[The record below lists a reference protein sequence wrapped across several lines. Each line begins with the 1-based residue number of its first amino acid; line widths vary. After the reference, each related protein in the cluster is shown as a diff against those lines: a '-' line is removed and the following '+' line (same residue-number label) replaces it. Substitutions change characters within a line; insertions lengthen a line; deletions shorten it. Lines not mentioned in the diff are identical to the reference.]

1 MDPDLDPADHMPSRA
16 ALARE
21 VLLFRMRML
30 SKLFYEHEWVEDLE
44 FEIWDMA
51 HGVPARF
58 GDKDVSREMAKSFRD
73 LIKLGGG
80 FWAWPEVVGR
90 EGDHE
95 VFVPLAEWK
104 KVLVRRAENLRS
116 QTSNP

>member
-1 MDPDLDPADHMPSRA
+1 MDPDLDPTDRMPSRA

-21 VLLFRMRML
+21 TLLFRMRML
-30 SKLFYEHEWVEDLE
+30 SKTFYDGDWVEDLE

-51 HGVPARF
+51 HVVPARF
-58 GDKDVSREMAKSFRD
+58 AEKDVSKNMAKYFRD

-80 FWAWPEVVGR
+80 FWVWPEVVGK

-95 VFVPLAEWK
+95 IFVPLAEWK
-104 KVLVRRAENLRS
+104 KVLAKRK
-116 QTSNP
+116 P

>member
-1 MDPDLDPADHMPSRA
+1 MDPDLDTTDHMPSRA

-51 HGVPARF
+51 HVAPARF
-58 GDKDVSREMAKSFRD
+58 ADKAVSREMAKYFRD

-80 FWAWPEVVGR
+80 FWAWPEVVGQQ
-90 EGDHE
+90 GDNE
-95 VFVPLAEWK
+95 VFVPLKEWK
-104 KVLVRRAENLRS
+104 KALAKRKS
-116 QTSNP
+116 

>member
-1 MDPDLDPADHMPSRA
+1 MNIDLDPVDGMPSRA

-21 VLLFRMRML
+21 TLLYRMRML

-51 HGVPARF
+51 HIARARF
-58 GDKDVSREMAKSFRD
+58 ADKAVTKETAKYFRD

-80 FWAWPEVVGR
+80 FWVWPEVVGKA
-90 EGDHE
+90 GDHE
-95 VFVPLAEWK
+95 IFIPLEEWK
-104 KVLVRRAENLRS
+104 KVLAKRKS
-116 QTSNP
+116 

>member
-1 MDPDLDPADHMPSRA
+1 MDPDLDPTDHMPSRA

-21 VLLFRMRML
+21 VLLFRMRKL

-51 HGVPARF
+51 HVTPARF
-58 GDKDVSREMAKSFRD
+58 ADKDVSREMAKSFRD

-80 FWAWPEVVGR
+80 FWSWPEVVGK
-90 EGDHE
+90 EGDSE

-104 KVLVRRAENLRS
+104 KVLKKR
-116 QTSNP
+116 T

>member
-1 MDPDLDPADHMPSRA
+1 MDPDLDPTDRMPSRA

-21 VLLFRMRML
+21 TLLFRMRML

-51 HGVPARF
+51 HVVPARF
-58 GDKDVSREMAKSFRD
+58 AEKDVSREMAKYFRD

-80 FWAWPEVVGR
+80 FWAWPEVLGQ
-90 EGDHE
+90 EGDAE
-95 VFVPLAEWK
+95 VFVPLGEWK
-104 KVLVRRAENLRS
+104 KVLAKRKI
-116 QTSNP
+116 

>member
-1 MDPDLDPADHMPSRA
+1 MDSDLDPTDRMISRA

-30 SKLFYEHEWVEDLE
+30 SEVFHGHEWVEDLE

-51 HGVPARF
+51 HKRPHRF
-58 GDKDVSREMAKSFRD
+58 GGKEVTRETAKYFRD

-80 FWAWPEVVGR
+80 FWVWPEVVGE
-90 EGDHE
+90 EGDVE
-95 VFVPLAEWK
+95 IFVPMDRWL
-104 KVLVRRAENLRS
+104 KVLGGRGKNRA
-116 QTSNP
+116 P

>member
-1 MDPDLDPADHMPSRA
+1 MDTDLDPTDRMPSRA

-51 HGVPARF
+51 HTKPFRF
-58 GDKDVSREMAKSFRD
+58 ADKDVSTEMAKYFRD

-80 FWAWPEVVGR
+80 FWVWPDVVGK
-90 EGDHE
+90 EGDGE
-95 VFVPLAEWK
+95 LFVTLQEWK
-104 KVLVRRAENLRS
+104 NVLRKRKG
-116 QTSNP
+116 

>member
-51 HGVPARF
+51 HVVPARF
-58 GDKDVSREMAKSFRD
+58 ADQEVTKETAKYFRD
-73 LIKLGGG
+73 LVKLGGG
-80 FWAWPEVVGR
+80 FWVWPEVVGQT
-90 EGDHE
+90 GDHE
-95 VFVPLAEWK
+95 IFIPLAEWK
-104 KVLVRRAENLRS
+104 KVLGKRQS
-116 QTSNP
+116 

>member
-16 ALARE
+16 SLARE
-21 VLLFRMRML
+21 TLLFRMRML
-30 SKLFYEHEWVEDLE
+30 SKVFYGDEWVEDLE
-44 FEIWDMA
+44 FDVWDMA
-51 HGVPARF
+51 QVTPARF
-58 GDKDVSREMAKSFRD
+58 DGKDVTRETAKFFRD

-80 FWAWPEVVGR
+80 FWVWPEVVGK

-104 KVLVRRAENLRS
+104 KVLAKRK
-116 QTSNP
+116 P

>member
-1 MDPDLDPADHMPSRA
+1 MDPDLDPSDHMPSRA

-21 VLLFRMRML
+21 TLLYRMRML

-51 HGVPARF
+51 HVAPARF
-58 GDKDVSREMAKSFRD
+58 GDKAVTKETAKYFRD

-80 FWAWPEVVGR
+80 FWAWPEVVGQV
-90 EGDHE
+90 GHNE
-95 VFVPLAEWK
+95 VFVPLQEWE
-104 KVLVRRAENLRS
+104 KVLAKRGKNS
-116 QTSNP
+116 QS

>member
-1 MDPDLDPADHMPSRA
+1 MDPDLDPTDGMPSRA

-21 VLLFRMRML
+21 ALLYRMRKL

-51 HGVPARF
+51 HVTPARF
-58 GDKDVSREMAKSFRD
+58 ADKDVSREMAKSFRD

-80 FWAWPEVVGR
+80 FWSWPEVVGKH
-90 EGDHE
+90 GDSP

-104 KVLVRRAENLRS
+104 KVLAKRK
-116 QTSNP
+116 P